1 MRTRILEVALAGLL
15 TVHATVSAQA
25 GRAFTTDF
33 TRQEFAARRATVY
46 DAIGRDA
53 VALMQGLPSVHS
65 SAVFR
70 QSNEFYYITGV
81 VAPQAL
87 VLLDGAARRTILYL
101 PKQDARRAAVEGDLL
116 SSDDAV
122 KTANITG
129 VDEVRSTDQL
139 LADLMAKSV
148 KTIYVPYAPSEGSSE
163 SPDGA
168 RRRTLDAAADPWD
181 GRISRENHL
190 RDLLK
195 TRAPA
200 LEQRDLSPILNRMRE
215 IKSPAEMAII
225 NRATTIGGEAIMEAM
240 RSTVPGLTEQE
251 LDAVAQFIYMRH
263 GAQGE
268 AYRAIVASGPVATNP
283 HHRAG
288 PKVMVD
294 GELVLMDYCPDLA
307 YYRCDITRQWP
318 VNGTFTP
325 VQRELY
331 GFYLGVYEAVL
342 YSIKPNITALDVV
355 KAALPKMEKIL
366 AETKFSKQIYE
377 NAARQYVERYRRAAN
392 PDTVRANRGRGAN
405 LGHAVG
411 MATHDFGG
419 GSDLMRPGLVFT
431 IEPEF
436 RIPERAHLHPAR
448 GHDRDHGI
456 RRADHVRLRAAEHR
470 RRREDDRRVG
480 VAADVWPYQRALGN
494 RLGITALGS
503 NNGRDQRYRTGQIS
517 SGQARGMEAPDGRG
531 HGDRADEGHRH
542 APVRNLLQRR

>member
-1 MRTRILEVALAGLL
+1 MRIPLLAGALAGLL
-15 TVHATVSAQA
+15 AAHTPASAQA

-33 TRQEFAARRATVY
+33 SRQDFAARRTSVY

-70 QSNEFYYITGV
+70 QSNEFYYLTGV

-101 PKQDARRAAVEGDLL
+101 PKQDARRAATEGDLL
-116 SSDDAV
+116 SSDDPAR
-122 KTANITG
+122 TASITG
-129 VDEVRSTDQL
+129 VDEVRSTDRL
-139 LADLMAKSV
+139 AADLSSTTAKI
-148 KTIYVPYAPSEGSSE
+148 IYVPFAPTEGASE

-168 RRRTLDAAADPWD
+168 RRRTADAASDPWD
-181 GRISRENHL
+181 GRISREDHL
-190 RDLLK
+190 RALLK

-215 IKSPAEMAII
+215 IKSPAENAII
-225 NRATTIGGEAIMEAM
+225 NRATKIGGEAIIEAM

-251 LDAVAQFIYMRH
+251 LDAVGQFIFVRH

-268 AYRAIVASGPVATNP
+268 AYRAIVASGAVATNP

-294 GELVLMDYCPDLA
+294 GELVLMDYCPDLG

-318 VNGTFTP
+318 VNGKFSP

-331 GFYLGVYEAVL
+331 GFYLGAYEAVL
-342 YSIKPNITALDVV
+342 YAIKPNITAQDVV
-355 KAALPKMEKIL
+355 RAALPKMEKVL
-366 AETKFSKQIYE
+366 AETRFSKPIYE
-377 NAARQYVERYRRAAN
+377 SAAKEYVARYRRMLN
-392 PDTVRANRGRGAN
+392 PDTSGANRGRGAN

-419 GSDLMRPGLVFT
+419 GSGVMRPGMVFT

-436 RIPERAHLHPAR
+436 RVPEEEIY
-448 GHDRDHGI
+448 I
-456 RRADHVRLRAAEHR
+456 RLEDMIVITESGAQITSDFVPRSIAAVEKTIA
-470 RRREDDRRVG
+470 E
-480 VAADVWPYQRALGN
+480 
-494 RLGITALGS
+494 
-503 NNGRDQRYRTGQIS
+503 
-517 SGQARGMEAPDGRG
+517 SG
-531 HGDRADEGHRH
+531 
-542 APVRNLLQRR
+542 LLQSYGRIKER

>member
-1 MRTRILEVALAGLL
+1 MRTRILATALSGLL
-15 TVHATVSAQA
+15 TAHGTASAQA

-33 TRQEFAARRATVY
+33 TTQEFAARRAKVY

-87 VLLDGAARRTILYL
+87 VLLDGAARRTTLYL
-101 PKQDARRAAVEGDLL
+101 PRQDARRAATEGDLL
-116 SSDDAV
+116 SSDDPA
-122 KTANITG
+122 KTASITG
-129 VDEVRSTDQL
+129 VDEVRPTDQL
-139 LADLMAKSV
+139 AADLTAKSV
-148 KTIYVPYAPSEGSSE
+148 KTIYVPFAPSEGASE

-168 RRRTLDAAADPWD
+168 RRRTADAAADPWD
-181 GRISRENHL
+181 GRISRENQL
-190 RDLLK
+190 RELLK

-215 IKSPAEMAII
+215 IKSPAEIAVI
-225 NRATTIGGEAIMEAM
+225 NRATKIGGEAIIEAM
-240 RSTVPGLTEQE
+240 RSTVPRLTEQE
-251 LDAVAQFIYMRH
+251 LDAVGQFIFVRH

-268 AYRAIVASGPVATNP
+268 AYRAIVASGAVATNP

-294 GELVLMDYCPDLA
+294 GELVLMDYCPDLG

-318 VNGTFTP
+318 VNGKFTP
-325 VQRELY
+325 AQRELY

-342 YSIKPNITALDVV
+342 YAIKPNITAGDIV

-366 AETKFSKQIYE
+366 ADTKFSKPVYE
-377 NAARQYVERYRRAAN
+377 NAAKQYVDRYRRMLN
-392 PDTVRANRGRGAN
+392 PDTAGPNRGRGAN

-419 GSDLMRPGLVFT
+419 GSGVMRPGMVFS

-436 RIPERAHLHPAR
+436 RVPEEEIY
-448 GHDRDHGI
+448 I
-456 RRADHVRLRAAEHR
+456 RMEDMIVITESGAQITSDFVPRSIAAVEKTIA
-470 RRREDDRRVG
+470 EQG
-480 VAADVWPYQRALGN
+480 
-494 RLGITALGS
+494 
-503 NNGRDQRYRTGQIS
+503 
-517 SGQARGMEAPDGRG
+517 
-531 HGDRADEGHRH
+531 
-542 APVRNLLQRR
+542 LLQKYGRIK

>member
-1 MRTRILEVALAGLL
+1 MRKRILATTLTGLL
-15 TVHATVSAQA
+15 TAHATASAQA

-33 TRQEFAARRATVY
+33 TTQEFAARRAKVY

-101 PKQDARRAAVEGDLL
+101 PKQDARRAATEGDLL
-116 SSDDAV
+116 SSDDPA
-122 KTANITG
+122 KTASITG
-129 VDEVRSTDQL
+129 VDEVRPTDQL
-139 LADLMAKSV
+139 AADLTAKSV
-148 KTIYVPYAPSEGSSE
+148 KTIYVPFAPSEGASE

-168 RRRTLDAAADPWD
+168 RRRTADAAADPWD
-181 GRISRENHL
+181 GRISRENQL
-190 RDLLK
+190 RELLK

-215 IKSPAEMAII
+215 IKSPAELAVI
-225 NRATTIGGEAIMEAM
+225 NRATKIGGEAIIEAM

-251 LDAVAQFIYMRH
+251 LDAVGQFIFVRH

-268 AYRAIVASGPVATNP
+268 AYRAIVASGAVATNP

-294 GELVLMDYCPDLA
+294 GELVLMDYCPDLG

-318 VNGTFTP
+318 VNGKFSPT
-325 VQRELY
+325 QRELY

-342 YSIKPNITALDVV
+342 YAIKPNITAQDIV

-366 AETKFSKQIYE
+366 ADTKFSKPIYE
-377 NAARQYVERYRRAAN
+377 NAAKQYVDRYRRMLN
-392 PDTVRANRGRGAN
+392 PDTAGPNRGRGAN

-419 GSDLMRPGLVFT
+419 GSGMMRPGMVFS

-436 RIPERAHLHPAR
+436 RVPEEEIY
-448 GHDRDHGI
+448 I
-456 RRADHVRLRAAEHR
+456 RMEDMIVITESGAQITSDFVPRSIAAVEKTIA
-470 RRREDDRRVG
+470 EQG
-480 VAADVWPYQRALGN
+480 
-494 RLGITALGS
+494 
-503 NNGRDQRYRTGQIS
+503 
-517 SGQARGMEAPDGRG
+517 
-531 HGDRADEGHRH
+531 
-542 APVRNLLQRR
+542 LLQKYGRIK

>member
-1 MRTRILEVALAGLL
+1 MGNRAPKSYSLRMRTRILRVALAGLL
-15 TVHATVSAQA
+15 TVHATGSAQA

-129 VDEVRSTDQL
+129 VDEVKSTDQL
-139 LADLMAKSV
+139 LADLTARSAKIV
-148 KTIYVPYAPSEGSSE
+148 YVPYAPTEGASE

-190 RDLLK
+190 R
-195 TRAPA
+195 
-200 LEQRDLSPILNRMRE
+200 E
-215 IKSPAEMAII
+215 IKSPAEIAII
-225 NRATTIGGEAIMEAM
+225 NRATKIGGEAIIEAM

-251 LDAVAQFIYMRH
+251 LDAVGQFIFIRH

-294 GELVLMDYCPDLA
+294 GELVLMDYCPDLG

-318 VNGTFTP
+318 VNGKFTP

-342 YSIKPNITALDVV
+342 YSIKPNITAQDVV
-355 KAALPKMEKIL
+355 KAALPTMDTIL
-366 AETKFSKQIYE
+366 STTKFSKQIYQ
-377 NAARQYVERYRRAAN
+377 NAAKEYVERYRRMAN
-392 PDTVRANRGRGAN
+392 PDTVGANRGRGAN

-419 GSDLMRPGLVFT
+419 GSNLMRPGLVFT

-436 RIPERAHLHPAR
+436 RIPEEDIYIRLEDMIVITDSGAHITSDFVPRSIAAVEKTIAER
-448 GHDRDHGI
+448 G
-456 RRADHVRLRAAEHR
+456 
-470 RRREDDRRVG
+470 
-480 VAADVWPYQRALGN
+480 
-494 RLGITALGS
+494 
-503 NNGRDQRYRTGQIS
+503 
-517 SGQARGMEAPDGRG
+517 
-531 HGDRADEGHRH
+531 
-542 APVRNLLQRR
+542 LLQTYGRIK

>member
-1 MRTRILEVALAGLL
+1 MRTRILAGALVGLL
-15 TVHATVSAQA
+15 TAHDTGSAQA

-33 TRQEFAARRATVY
+33 TTQEFAARRATIY

-53 VALMQGLPSVHS
+53 VGLMQGLPSVHS

-70 QSNEFYYITGV
+70 QSNEFYYVTGV

-116 SSDDAV
+116 SSDDPI

-129 VDEVRSTDQL
+129 VDEVRSTDRL
-139 LADLMAKSV
+139 IADLTAVTAKI
-148 KTIYVPYAPSEGSSE
+148 IYVPYAPTEGSSE

-168 RRRTLDAAADPWD
+168 RRRTADAAADPWD
-181 GRISRENHL
+181 GRIGREDNL
-190 RDLLK
+190 RQLLK

-215 IKSPAEMAII
+215 IKSPAEIAII
-225 NRATTIGGEAIMEAM
+225 NRATKIGGEAIIEAM
-240 RSTVPGLTEQE
+240 RSTVPGLAEQE
-251 LDAVAQFIYMRH
+251 LDAVAQFIFVRH

-294 GELVLMDYCPDLA
+294 GELVLMDYCPDLG

-318 VNGTFTP
+318 VNGKFTP

-331 GFYLGVYEAVL
+331 GFYLGVYEALL
-342 YSIKPNITALDVV
+342 YSIKPNITAQDVV
-355 KAALPKMEKIL
+355 RAALPKMETIL
-366 AETKFSKQIYE
+366 STTKFSKPIYQ
-377 NAARQYVERYRRAAN
+377 NAATQFVERYRRMAN
-392 PDTVRANRGRGAN
+392 PDSVAASQGRGAN

-419 GSDLMRPGLVFT
+419 GSGVMRPGLVFT
-431 IEPEF
+431 IEPEL
-436 RIPERAHLHPAR
+436 RVPEEQIY
-448 GHDRDHGI
+448 I
-456 RRADHVRLRAAEHR
+456 RLEDMIVITESGAQITSDFVPRSIAAVEKTIA
-470 RRREDDRRVG
+470 E
-480 VAADVWPYQRALGN
+480 
-494 RLGITALGS
+494 
-503 NNGRDQRYRTGQIS
+503 
-517 SGQARGMEAPDGRG
+517 SG
-531 HGDRADEGHRH
+531 
-542 APVRNLLQRR
+542 LLQTYGRIKER

>member
-1 MRTRILEVALAGLL
+1 MRKRILAGALAGLL
-15 TVHATVSAQA
+15 TVHATGSAQA

-33 TRQEFAARRATVY
+33 TKQEFAARRATVY

-116 SSDDAV
+116 SSDDPV

-139 LADLMAKSV
+139 LADLTARSV
-148 KTIYVPYAPSEGSSE
+148 KTVYVPYAPTEGASE

-168 RRRTLDAAADPWD
+168 RRRTLDAATDPWD
-181 GRISRENHL
+181 GRISREDHL
-190 RDLLK
+190 RGLLK
-195 TRAPA
+195 TRAPT

-215 IKSPAEMAII
+215 IKSPAEIAII
-225 NRATTIGGEAIMEAM
+225 NRATKIGGEAIIEAM

-251 LDAVAQFIYMRH
+251 LDAVGQFIFIRH

-294 GELVLMDYCPDLA
+294 GELVLMDYCPDVG

-318 VNGTFTP
+318 VNGKFTP
-325 VQRELY
+325 AQRELY

-342 YSIKPNITALDVV
+342 YSIKPNITAQDVV
-355 KAALPKMEKIL
+355 KAALPKMDKIL
-366 AETKFSKQIYE
+366 STTKFSKQIYQ
-377 NAARQYVERYRRAAN
+377 NAAKEYVERYRRAAK
-392 PDTVRANRGRGAN
+392 PDTTGANRGRGAN

-419 GSDLMRPGLVFT
+419 GSGVMRPGLVFT

-436 RIPERAHLHPAR
+436 RVPEEQIY
-448 GHDRDHGI
+448 I
-456 RRADHVRLRAAEHR
+456 RLEDMIVITESGAQITSDFVPRSIAAVEKTIA
-470 RRREDDRRVG
+470 E
-480 VAADVWPYQRALGN
+480 
-494 RLGITALGS
+494 
-503 NNGRDQRYRTGQIS
+503 
-517 SGQARGMEAPDGRG
+517 SG
-531 HGDRADEGHRH
+531 
-542 APVRNLLQRR
+542 LLQKYGRIR

>member
-15 TVHATVSAQA
+15 TVHATGSAQA
-25 GRAFTTDF
+25 GRSFTTDF

-101 PKQDARRAAVEGDLL
+101 PKQDARRAAVEGDVL

-122 KTANITG
+122 KTADITG
-129 VDEVRSTDQL
+129 ADEVKPTDQL
-139 LADLMAKSV
+139 LADLTARGAKV
-148 KTIYVPYAPSEGSSE
+148 VYVPYAPAEGASE

-200 LEQRDLSPILNRMRE
+200 L
-215 IKSPAEMAII
+215 
-225 NRATTIGGEAIMEAM
+225 
-240 RSTVPGLTEQE
+240 
-251 LDAVAQFIYMRH
+251 DAVGQFIFIRH

-294 GELVLMDYCPDLA
+294 GELVLMDYCPDLG

-318 VNGTFTP
+318 VNGKFTP

-342 YSIKPNITALDVV
+342 YSIKPNITAQDVV
-355 KAALPKMEKIL
+355 KAALPTMDTIL
-366 AETKFSKQIYE
+366 STTKFSKQIYE
-377 NAARQYVERYRRAAN
+377 NAARQYVERYRRMAN
-392 PDTVRANRGRGAN
+392 PDTAAANRGRGAN

-436 RIPERAHLHPAR
+436 RVPEE
-448 GHDRDHGI
+448 DIYI
-456 RRADHVRLRAAEHR
+456 RL
-470 RRREDDRRVG
+470 EDMIV
-480 VAADVWPYQRALGN
+480 
-494 RLGITALGS
+494 IT
-503 NNGRDQRYRTGQIS
+503 
-517 SGQARGMEAPDGRG
+517 P
-531 HGDRADEGHRH
+531 
-542 APVRNLLQRR
+542 